1 MKTCYFHVSI
11 PKRNSSF
18 LSCCRHCFIVVCL
31 RTISIL
37 RKVIKPSSV
46 HCLRCAKYNNI
57 CTVKCYSDVKRNS
70 SVSSKRPA
78 IHHFSALRR
87 YRDRRQELAA
97 VRIYR
102 LLCRGRSDGF
112 CLRRDADLSASVM
125 VSRRNRVA
133 FVRRVKRRA
142 DRSLI
147 HHCSVL
153 KHASRS
159 DELLTGQYLRRFRR
173 RPGRVYA

>member
-1 MKTCYFHVSI
+1 MKTMYFHHSI
-11 PKRNSSF
+11 PKRNSVF
-18 LSCCRHCFIVVCL
+18 CSCCCHCFIVVCL

-70 SVSSKRPA
+70 SVSGKRPA
-78 IHHFSALRR
+78 VHHLSALRR
-87 YRDRRQELAA
+87 NGHRRKQLSA

-102 LLCRGRSDGF
+102 LLCRGRSGGF
-112 CLRRDADLSASVM
+112 GLRRDAYLSASVM
-125 VSRRNRVA
+125 VSSRNRVA

-153 KHASRS
+153 KHGSRS